1 MAISVSRVITTEVAD
16 SVAAVRAPSLA
27 LLLYGSHARGDQ
39 APASDVDLLQLV
51 PEPRKGYS
59 EGAVSVVAY
68 TIGQLRNMARAGSL
82 FAWQLRTEG
91 IILDDPNRLLETVLG
106 EHPGPVT
113 DRVLGRVRE
122 LSAVLD
128 VSHGDLDRYGPRITR
143 LARYLLRTAIYA
155 RSLNAGEASFAIQR
169 AARAAGAESKLPL
182 LVRPTDAECFP
193 PLASYRDAL
202 VDILGAPLA
211 PNLFGS
217 LEALVL
223 NRWDV
228 DRQLAVMAVQA
239 MSDDAGELDYEL
251 ITFSEL

>member
-1 MAISVSRVITTEVAD
+1 
-16 SVAAVRAPSLA
+16 
-27 LLLYGSHARGDQ
+27 
-39 APASDVDLLQLV
+39 
-51 PEPRKGYS
+51 
-59 EGAVSVVAY
+59 
-68 TIGQLRNMARAGSL
+68 MARTGSL
-82 FAWQLRTEG
+82 SRGTSARRGSSSTIPTACWKRCLENT
-91 IILDDPNRLLETVLG
+91 LAPRLTASW
-106 EHPGPVT
+106 
-113 DRVLGRVRE
+113 GRVRE

-143 LARYLLRTAIYA
+143 LARYLLRTTIYA

-182 LVRPTDAECFP
+182 LVRPTDAESFP